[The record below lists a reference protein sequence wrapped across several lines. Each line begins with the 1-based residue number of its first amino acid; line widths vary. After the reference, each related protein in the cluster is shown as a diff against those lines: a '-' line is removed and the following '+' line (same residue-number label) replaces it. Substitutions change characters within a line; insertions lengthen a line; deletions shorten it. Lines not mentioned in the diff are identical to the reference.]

1 MPALLPVVVLTAAHL
16 ALAPDDVPNL
26 NIMPSCQAA
35 AEGSVGQNRDLN
47 ACLRDEHQGRV
58 KLRQQWKGFSAAE
71 RKRCLD
77 LSRLGGAPSYAEL
90 LTCLQISRDAKHAP
104 GTGLTVGLEP

>member
-1 MPALLPVVVLTAAHL
+1 MPALLPVVLLTAAHL
-16 ALAPDDVPNL
+16 ALGDVPNL
-26 NIMPSCQAA
+26 NIMPTCQAA

-58 KLRQQWKGFSAAE
+58 KLRQQWNGFSAAE

-77 LSRLGGAPSYAEL
+77 LSGLGRAPSYAEL
-90 LTCLQISRDAKHAP
+90 LTCLPIAREPSTSRARA
-104 GTGLTVGLEP
+104 